1 MTYEMHIGHL
11 SSMSPETLYEVL
23 RLRTDIFVVEQAC
36 AYPELDGRDL
46 EPESKQV
53 WVTEGGTLV
62 ATLRILRDPE
72 ALRIGRVA
80 AHPSVRGLGVAGR
93 MLEFALEAATLETAT
108 PETAALEAATV
119 EAATAQAA
127 TPEAPSKE
135 TALPIVLDAQ
145 EPLERWYGRYGFV
158 RDGETFLE
166 DGIAHVPM
174 RRDPVRA

>member
-1 MTYEMHIGHL
+1 MHIGHL
-11 SSMSPETLYEVL
+11 SSMTPETLYEVL

-53 WVTEGGTLV
+53 WVTECGTLV

-93 MLEFALEAATLETAT
+93 MLEFSLEATTLETAT
-108 PETAALEAATV
+108 PE
-119 EAATAQAA
+119 
-127 TPEAPSKE
+127 APSQE

-145 EPLERWYGRYGFV
+145 EPLEGWYGRYGFV

>member
-1 MTYEMHIGHL
+1 MTYETHIGHL
-11 SSMSPETLYEVL
+11 SSMSSETLYEVL

-53 WVTEGGTLV
+53 WVTEGGTVV

-93 MLEFALEAATLETAT
+93 MLEFAIEAASTEPASTEPAST
-108 PETAALEAATV
+108 GAATT
-119 EAATAQAA
+119 EPAGED
-127 TPEAPSKE
+127 PK
-135 TALPIVLDAQ
+135 LPIVLDAQ
-145 EPLERWYGRYGFV
+145 EPLESWYGRYGFV

-174 RRDPVRA
+174 RRDPVLA

>member
-53 WVTEGGTLV
+53 WVTEGATLV

-108 PETAALEAATV
+108 LETTTA

-145 EPLERWYGRYGFV
+145 EPLEGWYGRYGFV

>member
-53 WVTEGGTLV
+53 WVTEGATLV

-93 MLEFALEAATLETAT
+93 MLEFALKAATLETAT
-108 PETAALEAATV
+108 PETTTV
-119 EAATAQAA
+119 EAATAQAV

-145 EPLERWYGRYGFV
+145 EPLEGWYGRYGFV